1 MYVQENLCDS
11 IGLGN
16 MVYCQ
21 IEPTYLP
28 LGFSIAMKHFF
39 SHKCS
44 FNNNINNNKLNN
56 RTTRITAAKPQQKQ
70 RKQHH
75 EKQQQSSS
83 FPEILT
89 LSSACNS
96 ARLGRRSLSSVC
108 DFEFQDL
115 KFKSY
120 HIIIIIFDIYYIH
133 AVLEYRLIKGALTQS
148 PWGSHWHCSVQ

>member
-1 MYVQENLCDS
+1 
-11 IGLGN
+11 

-39 SHKCS
+39 NHKCS

-56 RTTRITAAKPQQKQ
+56 RTTRTTAAKAQQKQ

-75 EKQQQSSS
+75 EKQQQCSS

-120 HIIIIIFDIYYIH
+120 HHYQYHYHIRYLLYSRSIRISINKRSTHPITLRVPMTLQR
-133 AVLEYRLIKGALTQS
+133 AIKCKTENIDEQK
-148 PWGSHWHCSVQ
+148 